1 MRKLYVK
8 FNIVHSSVQILGCY
22 HLILLKVIAV
32 SCSSSKKLDVCT
44 FLKKNFVTKI
54 SCEKEHS
61 NCESKY
67 LSELSE
73 KEWQKIIC

>member
-1 MRKLYVK
+1 VRKLYVR
-8 FNIVHSSVQILGCY
+8 FNIVHFSVQI
-22 HLILLKVIAV
+22 HLILLKVFAV
-32 SCSSSKKLDVCT
+32 SCSSSKKLDVRI
-44 FLKKNFVTKI
+44 FLKKNLVSKI

-73 KEWQKIIC
+73 

>member
-1 MRKLYVK
+1 VRKLYVK
-8 FNIVHSSVQILGCY
+8 FKIVNFSVQILGCY

-32 SCSSSKKLDVCT
+32 SCSSSKKLYVCI
-44 FLKKNFVTKI
+44 FLKKNLAPKI
-54 SCEKEHS
+54 SCKKEHS

-73 KEWQKIIC
+73 